1 MAAIFFAAVEGS
13 YFTSVPRGLSW
24 EWVSIRCF
32 PVRLG
37 CFRGRETAVGNILTG
52 EASVRSFRVSLFGWR
67 VAVFSTA
74 MGISGLSSILE
85 GSVGELISGGS

>member
-1 MAAIFFAAVEGS
+1 M
-13 YFTSVPRGLSW
+13 
-24 EWVSIRCF
+24 
-32 PVRLG
+32 
-37 CFRGRETAVGNILTG
+37 GNILTG

-74 MGISGLSSILE
+74 MGISVLSSILE